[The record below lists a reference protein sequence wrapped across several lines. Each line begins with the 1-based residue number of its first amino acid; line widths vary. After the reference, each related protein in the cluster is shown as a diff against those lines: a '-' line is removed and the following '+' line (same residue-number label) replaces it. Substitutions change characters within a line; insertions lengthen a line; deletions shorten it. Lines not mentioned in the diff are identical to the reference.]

1 MIRRTPR
8 STRTDTLFPDTTL
21 FRSPMVDSLWGAERV
36 RRKVQQLTSPRV
48 LLDQFRGREPY
59 DYVGTR
65 WLLDRAPERPDIL
78 HCHNLH
84 GCYFDLRELAR
95 FSQLLPV
102 VLTLHDEWAYNGDRK
117 SVV

>member
-1 MIRRTPR
+1 M
-8 STRTDTLFPDTTL
+8 LG
-21 FRSPMVDSLWGAERV
+21 PMVDSLWGAERV

-84 GCYFDLRELAR
+84 GGYFDLRELAR
-95 FSQLLPV
+95 FSRSAERRVGKECVRTCRSRWSP
-102 VLTLHDEWAYNGDRK
+102 YP
-117 SVV
+117 